1 MALDKKKL
9 TIFLSTLSTV
19 LTISILLLQLYSL
32 LLIKL
37 LNQRRELETMR
48 IEALTARNT
57 AMTRYRRTRLR

>member
-32 LLIKL
+32 LLITSLAVKIINEL
-37 LNQRRELETMR
+37 L
-48 IEALTARNT
+48 
-57 AMTRYRRTRLR
+57 